1 MNHPALRRFLSFPG
15 VTRRFATTARR
26 TATGLA
32 LAFLSIAFVP
42 VSAGAGTNPKV
53 GAGLKHLLYVT
64 DDAAVDLKIY
74 DIDRGHVLVRTLAL
88 PELVKD
94 LETWR
99 QRRPVKSGRA
109 PAAGERV
116 EATIRGITADANL
129 GWLWFSEDKTNTVY
143 AYDFVRE
150 KMVWAINVSRFDQ
163 GQFPD
168 RLNVTRDGKALY
180 VPLKTSDR
188 MLVLDSRTG
197 EKLAVHPMHT
207 NPHNTFIG
215 EQGRYV
221 YAGGRSG
228 GPLYVFDQHTHE
240 LVKKIGPFSGPIRP
254 LTVDPTERFFFAN
267 ITKLEGIAAAE
278 IATGR
283 TWEVLH
289 RVPAAREKYP
299 QAKTDP
305 IPHGNQP
312 IHHGIAVRPGKKK
325 EVWTIDDGWGYLY
338 VYDYTTMP
346 PKWIADVPL
355 FRDITQV
362 VGPPHD
368 RWVQFS
374 NDGKYCYTPSRV
386 IDADTRKV
394 ISTSIAVSEK
404 IVEID
409 FQDGSPIAV
418 SGQNG
423 GVYRAG
429 LK

>member
-1 MNHPALRRFLSFPG
+1 MKTCATGGLFFS
-15 VTRRFATTARR
+15 RFARLRCSSA
-26 TATGLA
+26 ALALLA
-32 LAFLSIAFVP
+32 LAFMPLAT
-42 VSAGAGTNPKV
+42 GAGTNPQI

-64 DDAAVDLKIY
+64 DDVAADLKIY
-74 DIDRGHVLVRTLAL
+74 DIDRGHTLVRTLAL
-88 PELVKD
+88 PELVRD

-99 QRRPVKSGRA
+99 QRRPGKSGRA
-109 PAAGERV
+109 AHATERV
-116 EATIRGITADANL
+116 EATIRGITVDANL
-129 GWLWFSEDKTNTVY
+129 GWLWFTEDKTNTIY

-150 KMVWAINVSRFDQ
+150 KMVWTINVGRFDQ

-197 EKLAVHPMHT
+197 EQLAMHPMHT

-215 EQGRYV
+215 EQGKYV
-221 YAGGRSG
+221 YSGGRSG
-228 GPLYVFDQHTHE
+228 GPLYVFDQHTHQ

-254 LTVDPTERFFFAN
+254 LTVDPTEQFFFAN

-278 IATGR
+278 VATGR

-289 RVPAAREKYP
+289 RVPPEREKYP
-299 QAKTDP
+299 QAKTNP
-305 IPHGNQP
+305 MPHGNQP
-312 IHHGIAVRPGKKK
+312 VHHGIAVRPGNKK

-338 VYDYTTMP
+338 IYDYTTMP
-346 PKWIADVPL
+346 PKWIEDVPL
-355 FRDITQV
+355 FTDITQV
-362 VGPPHD
+362 AGPPHD

-374 NDGKYCYTPSRV
+374 NDGRYCYTPSRV
-386 IDADTRKV
+386 IDATTRKV
-394 ISTSIAVSEK
+394 ISTAMAVSEK

-409 FQDGSPIAV
+409 FQDGAPIAV

-423 GVYRAG
+423 GVYPVG